1 MLNTSEIITIVK
13 KQLAV
18 DFNCQLEDFDK
29 TENIITFPGLNE
41 ERRKFS
47 NKPSVFKML
56 TLGRNAIISA
66 DLLLHEWL
74 SVFNKDRS
82 GHWLFE
88 YQNLCEIEKKLK
100 PLKTK
105 LYHIS
110 HMFLPIGQCKQIETS
125 MQIKWYEQEEIHQFY
140 VGGKFPNALC
150 KEFDPG
156 RPDMI
161 AVAAFENDEIIG
173 MAGCSADSPVMWQ
186 IGIDVDEKHQGKG
199 VGTGLV
205 SLLKNEIS
213 NRGKIPY
220 YGTSSSNIHSWKI
233 ALNCGFSPVWIEAY
247 SKD

>member
-47 NKPSVFKML
+47 DKPSIFKML
-56 TLGRNAIISA
+56 TLGR
-66 DLLLHEWL
+66 
-74 SVFNKDRS
+74 K
-82 GHWLFE
+82 
-88 YQNLCEIEKKLK
+88 
-100 PLKTK
+100 
-105 LYHIS
+105 
-110 HMFLPIGQCKQIETS
+110 
-125 MQIKWYEQEEIHQFY
+125 
-140 VGGKFPNALC
+140 
-150 KEFDPG
+150 
-156 RPDMI
+156 
-161 AVAAFENDEIIG
+161 
-173 MAGCSADSPVMWQ
+173 
-186 IGIDVDEKHQGKG
+186 GKG

-205 SLLKNEIS
+205 YLLKNEIS

-233 ALNCGFSPVWIEAY
+233 ALNCGFYPVWIEAG